1 MSKKKRKSD
10 DSKNNSQINIS
21 LDYDKLAEAIVKAN
35 KISTEKL
42 AEEEK
47 KANETTQ
54 KNWLKLNHLDA
65 EKQPKKFFQAFWW
78 FIRFPFIKK
87 ENIEQ
92 PRATYALEMLAV
104 IGILKVL
111 QILFGILIIVSVL
124 IILNYFKFS
133 EWSFYNLYGIGFFV
147 FSWLMYGLVRM
158 SAIEIDKMQDRQMLL
173 SILSA
178 ITSFV
183 AMVVAIVALFV

>member
-54 KNWLKLNHLDA
+54 KNWLKRNHLDA
-65 EKQPKKFFQAFWW
+65 EKQPRKFFGFIW
-78 FIRFPFIKK
+78 FVLRLPFVKK
-87 ENIEQ
+87 EDISRDEV
-92 PRATYALEMLAV
+92 TSALVKYCVYYIFKLFQLV
-104 IGILKVL
+104 FLLLCFLSILGTINVT
-111 QILFGILIIVSVL
+111 
-124 IILNYFKFS
+124 NFS
-133 EWSFYNLYGIGFFV
+133 AWSPYNLFFV
-147 FSWLMYGLVRM
+147 APLFSCWGMSGIFRM
-158 SAIEIDKMQDRQMLL
+158 SAIEIDKMHDRQMLL

>member
-87 ENIEQ
+87 ENILQ
-92 PRATYALEMLAV
+92 DKSTFAIIQTVV
-104 IGILKVL
+104 IGILRL
-111 QILFGILIIVSVL
+111 FQIAFFLLGIVSICGVV
-124 IILNYFKFS
+124 NMFDFS
-133 EWSFYNLYGIGFFV
+133 TWSPYNLAFLAVLFLSLVLYGAF
-147 FSWLMYGLVRM
+147 RM
-158 SAIEIDKMQDRQMLL
+158 SAIEIDKMHDRQMLL